1 MSTFVIEFSLDL
13 ILENGWVQVTV
24 KSFKEKNWNPGILF
38 YPISLCLS
46 SCLCLS
52 FSLEIKRGHY
62 LLFKYFWIEYYLNPI
77 NAVT

>member
-46 SCLCLS
+46 LFL
-52 FSLEIKRGHY
+52 FVSLFLIRNQKRT
-62 LLFKYFWIEYYLNPI
+62 LLII
-77 NAVT
+77 